1 MVRKR
6 IKRGDHFL
14 FYFKKIK
21 KIVEDQPNL
30 NYINSLSEGDK
41 SFEMKILDII
51 KKEFKEEKNTYYN
64 NMKNDNFKLCAENV
78 HKIKHKIS
86 ILGLEK
92 SYEIAERYENNLR
105 EENYELQNRFSD
117 ILNKVTNYLNK
128 L

>member
-1 MVRKR
+1 M
-6 IKRGDHFL
+6 
-14 FYFKKIK
+14 
-21 KIVEDQPNL
+21 EDQPNL

-41 SFEMKILDII
+41 SFEMKLLAII
-51 KKEFKEEKNTYYN
+51 KKEFKQEKNTYYN

-92 SYEIAERYENNLR
+92 SYEIAEQYENNLR
-105 EENYELQNRFSD
+105 EGNYELQNKFSD

>member
-1 MVRKR
+1 MK
-6 IKRGDHFL
+6 
-14 FYFKKIK
+14 
-21 KIVEDQPNL
+21 EQANL
-30 NYINSLSEGDK
+30 NYINSLSGGDK
-41 SFEMKILDII
+41 SFEIKLISII
-51 KKEFKEEKNTYYN
+51 KKEFKIEKYIYY
-64 NMKNDNFKLCAENV
+64 DNIKSEKLKLCSENV

-105 EENYELQNRFSD
+105 EGNYELQNRFSD

>member
-1 MVRKR
+1 M
-6 IKRGDHFL
+6 
-14 FYFKKIK
+14 
-21 KIVEDQPNL
+21 EDQPNL

-92 SYEIAERYENNLR
+92 SYKIAEQHENNLR
-105 EENYELQNRFSD
+105 EGNSALQDKFSD
-117 ILNKVTNYLNK
+117 ILNNVTNYLNK

>member
-1 MVRKR
+1 M
-6 IKRGDHFL
+6 
-14 FYFKKIK
+14 
-21 KIVEDQPNL
+21 EDQPNL

-41 SFEMKILDII
+41 SFEMKILGII

-92 SYEIAERYENNLR
+92 SYKIAEQHENNLR
-105 EENYELQNRFSD
+105 EGNIKLQDKFSD
-117 ILNKVTNYLNK
+117 ILNNVTNYLNK